1 MAEVYFVLYKQKM
14 LKYGGSL
21 LCTVQED
28 ISNQILLRGTNRR
41 GKESGISF
49 KTISN
54 LLNFILFQ
62 LIAD

>member
-1 MAEVYFVLYKQKM
+1 M